1 MLADTNAEDL
11 IFTPEQASNAGT
23 AYLKGKRDK
32 TALAIPLGLPTLD
45 KTMLPLLPGELIS
58 IIARPGGGKTGFM
71 MRWARWWAN
80 QISERANAENHIV
93 VYATWEQSVEE
104 LHSFMV
110 AADEQLSV
118 TNMARGEISDD
129 EWSRILR
136 SGVDRILQPLWF
148 IGHSLERRKKR
159 PAMNVT
165 TLAEALRKIEDDY
178 GKIID
183 MVFID
188 YLQRIPAEGRVES
201 KAIATS
207 DILDRLKDGAL
218 AFGCPFVV
226 GVQARR
232 EVDARDEPVPGLDDG
247 QWTSNCEQSS
257 DKVFS
262 LVRPRKYRNEGER
275 FLGRDVVGSNQ
286 MVISILKQKM
296 GMDNVHYWVKFDPI
310 YNRLDELEIRQTA
323 NNGRWNTEKR

>member
-1 MLADTNAEDL
+1 V
-11 IFTPEQASNAGT
+11 G
-23 AYLKGKRDK
+23 
-32 TALAIPLGLPTLD
+32 
-45 KTMLPLLPGELIS
+45 
-58 IIARPGGGKTGFM
+58 
-71 MRWARWWAN
+71 RWWAN

-226 GVQARR
+226 GYK
-232 EVDARDEPVPGLDDG
+232 RDGKLMQGMNPFLVWMMVNGLPIVSSPATRYLALCVPA
-247 QWTSNCEQSS
+247 N
-257 DKVFS
+257 
-262 LVRPRKYRNEGER
+262 
-275 FLGRDVVGSNQ
+275 
-286 MVISILKQKM
+286 I
-296 GMDNVHYWVKFDPI
+296 GMRGKSFWGGM
-310 YNRLDELEIRQTA
+310 LLEAT
-323 NNGRWNTEKR
+323 RW